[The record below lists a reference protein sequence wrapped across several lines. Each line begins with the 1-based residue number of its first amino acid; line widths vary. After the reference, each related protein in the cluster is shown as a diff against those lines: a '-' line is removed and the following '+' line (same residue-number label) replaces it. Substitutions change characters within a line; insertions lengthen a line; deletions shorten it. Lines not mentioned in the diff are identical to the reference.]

1 MLPLNVLLF
10 HSPLQSDDAVAHN
23 MRQNY
28 SAEVITFLYVQ
39 TFPDYTNRER
49 LSRIVKF
56 ERIEEIN
63 PTIDMM
69 SQLRTYL
76 ILQFFDVEFS

>member
-10 HSPLQSDDAVAHN
+10 HASLQSDDAVANN

-28 SAEVITFLYVQ
+28 SAAVIIFLYVQ
-39 TFPDYTNRER
+39 TFPDYSNRER
-49 LSRIVKF
+49 LSRNVKF

-63 PTIDMM
+63 PTIDIM

>member
-1 MLPLNVLLF
+1 MYY
-10 HSPLQSDDAVAHN
+10 SYASLQSDDAVANN

-28 SAEVITFLYVQ
+28 SAAVIIFLYVQ
-39 TFPDYTNRER
+39 TFPHYTNRER

-56 ERIEEIN
+56 ESIEEIN
-63 PTIDMM
+63 PTIDIM

-76 ILQFFDVEFS
+76 ILRFFDVEFS

>member
-1 MLPLNVLLF
+1 MLPLNVLF
-10 HSPLQSDDAVAHN
+10 HAPLQSDDAVAIN

-28 SAEVITFLYVQ
+28 SAAVIIFLYVQ
-39 TFPDYTNRER
+39 TFPDYKNLER

-56 ERIEEIN
+56 ERIKEIN
-63 PTIDMM
+63 PTIDVM